1 MRLSVVLPPHV
12 GTCLASVVHEL
23 VQRLEDAAP
32 LARPDAADGRRHRRL
47 GEVGD
52 VLGQLLLVLF
62 LHRRRFVWLPRAD
75 FGCSFL
81 NDVGMVRPARLPCR
95 ARFIQGTRG
104 TLPPS
109 LQRSREYSRDR
120 GLSLRPPRTERYLTT
135 YCRWSSLLAR
145 CALFC
150 GVVDALCTRMLA
162 GW

>member
-1 MRLSVVLPPHV
+1 MRLSVVLPPHA

-47 GEVGD
+47 GEVGY

-81 NDVGMVRPARLPCR
+81 NDVRPARLPCR
-95 ARFIQGTRG
+95 GRPPRLQGNRPR
-104 TLPPS
+104 LAS
-109 LQRSREYSRDR
+109 LQSSRDR

-145 CALFC
+145 CALSC

>member
-95 ARFIQGTRG
+95 ASRDQ

-109 LQRSREYSRDR
+109 TSKIERVLE
-120 GLSLRPPRTERYLTT
+120 RPGAVATATETERYLTT
-135 YCRWSSLLAR
+135 YCRGSSLLAR

-150 GVVDALCTRMLA
+150 GAVDALCTRMLA